1 MGILRMI
8 WSNYSRDRFHP
19 KGSFLEGKSPKLNKN
34 QGNCVVGE
42 ILFHLARSLDLF
54 FWRFFPDC
62 TTVNHHCSPPS
73 KEI

>member
-1 MGILRMI
+1 MMGILRMI

-19 KGSFLEGKSPKLNKN
+19 KGSFLEGKSPKINKN

-54 FWRFFPDC
+54 FW
-62 TTVNHHCSPPS
+62 
-73 KEI
+73 